1 MAERPGYVVL
11 NVDASESDPTPLSQE
26 RFASAVGRLAQA
38 AEREAEVTAGEQ
50 EAIQRMWRYTLML
63 MAVVLLA
70 EGWWGRR
77 MMA

>member
-1 MAERPGYVVL
+1 MQ
-11 NVDASESDPTPLSQE
+11 S
-26 RFASAVGRLAQA
+26 

-70 EGWWGRR
+70 EGWLGRR